1 MATIEEQK
9 EALLEA
15 FSGLITETT
24 GLDVYLFG
32 QEFTRPAGRYIAM
45 NILSSRENGTALSDM
60 FDVDGYY
67 SSVVNYDI
75 RITVTAYRYDAFSPL
90 VRIKQQILSDSPLY
104 EKYFS
109 GTAFGYLS
117 STQINRYDAPLD
129 AQTFEERA
137 SCTFDF
143 NISYLDVASSATET
157 ITQVNIAT
165 KVNVADK
172 LETTP
177 PIEDEIIINKP

>member
-15 FSGLITETT
+15 FSGLIHEAT

-32 QEFTRPAGRYIAM
+32 QEFTRPAGRYVAM

-67 SSVVNYDI
+67 SSIVNYDI

-90 VRIKQQILSDSPLY
+90 VRIKQQLLSDSPLY

-109 GTAFGYLS
+109 GTAFGYLA
-117 STQINRYDAPLD
+117 STQIIRYDAPLD

-137 SCTFDF
+137 TCTFDF
-143 NISYLDVASSATET
+143 NISYLDVAATATGVIEQIN
-157 ITQVNIAT
+157 ITTNI
-165 KVNVADK
+165 NVGDK
-172 LETTP
+172 LDTTP

>member
-15 FSGLITETT
+15 FSGLIHEAT

-90 VRIKQQILSDSPLY
+90 VRIKQQLLSDSPLY

-109 GTAFGYLS
+109 GTAFGYLA

-157 ITQVNIAT
+157 IKQINITT
-165 KVNVADK
+165 KVNVGDK
-172 LETTP
+172 SETTP
-177 PIEDEIIINKP
+177 PIIDQVIVTNP

>member
-15 FSGLITETT
+15 FSGLIHEAT

-90 VRIKQQILSDSPLY
+90 VRIKQQLLSDSPLY

-109 GTAFGYLS
+109 GTAFGYLA

-143 NISYLDVASSATET
+143 NISYLDIADSATET
-157 ITQVNIAT
+157 IEQINITT
-165 KVNVADK
+165 KVNVGDK
-172 LETTP
+172 TETTP
-177 PIEDEIIINKP
+177 PIEDEIVVNYP

>member
-15 FSGLITETT
+15 FSGLIHDAT
-24 GLDVYLFG
+24 GIDVYLFG
-32 QEFTRPAGRYIAM
+32 QEFTRPAGRYIAL
-45 NILSSRENGTALSDM
+45 NILSSIENGTALSDM

-67 SSVVNYDI
+67 SSIVNYDI

-90 VRIKQQILSDSPLY
+90 VRIKQQLLSDSPLY

-109 GTAFGYLS
+109 GTAFGYLA

>member
-15 FSGLITETT
+15 FSGLIHEVT

-32 QEFTRPAGRYIAM
+32 QEFTRPAGRYVAM

-90 VRIKQQILSDSPLY
+90 VRIKQQLLSDSPLY

-109 GTAFGYLS
+109 GTAFGYLT
-117 STQINRYDAPLD
+117 STRINRYDAPLD

-137 SCTFDF
+137 TCTFDF
-143 NISYLDVASSATET
+143 NISYLDVAATATGVIEQIN
-157 ITQVNIAT
+157 ITTNI
-165 KVNVADK
+165 NVGDK
-172 LETTP
+172 LDTTP

>member
-60 FDVDGYY
+60 FDADGYF

-90 VRIKQQILSDSPLY
+90 VRIKQQLLSDSPLY

-109 GTAFGYLS
+109 GTAFGYLT
-117 STQINRYDAPLD
+117 STRINRYDAPLD

-137 SCTFDF
+137 TCTFDF
-143 NISYLDVASSATET
+143 NISYLDVAATATGVIEQIN
-157 ITQVNIAT
+157 ITTNI
-165 KVNVADK
+165 NVGDK
-172 LETTP
+172 LDTTP

>member
-15 FSGLITETT
+15 FSGLITEAT

-32 QEFTRPAGRYIAM
+32 QEFTRPAGRYIEM
-45 NILSSRENGTALSDM
+45 NILSSRENGTSLSDM
-60 FDVDGYY
+60 FDADGYY
-67 SSVVNYDI
+67 SSIVNYDI

-109 GTAFGYLS
+109 GTAFGYLT
-117 STQINRYDAPLD
+117 STRINRYDAPLD

-143 NISYLDVASSATET
+143 NISYLDVAATATEVIEQIN
-157 ITQVNIAT
+157 ITTNI
-165 KVNVADK
+165 NVGDK
-172 LETTP
+172 SETTSS
-177 PIEDEIIINKP
+177 IEDKIIINFP

>member
-9 EALLEA
+9 QALLEA
-15 FSGLITETT
+15 FSGLITDAT

-32 QEFTRPAGRYIAM
+32 QEFTRPAGRYIAL
-45 NILSSRENGTALSDM
+45 NILSSKKNGTNLSDM
-60 FDVDGYY
+60 FDVDGYF

-75 RITVTAYRYDAFSPL
+75 RVTVTAYRYDAYSPL
-90 VRIKQQILSDSPLY
+90 VSIEMQMLSDSPLY

-137 SCTFDF
+137 SITFDF
-143 NISYLDVASSATET
+143 NISYLDVAATATEIIEQIN
-157 ITQVNIAT
+157 ITTNI
-165 KVNVADK
+165 NVGDK
-172 LETTP
+172 SETTP
-177 PIEDEIIINKP
+177 PIEDEIITNYP